1 MNYKTILVHADCGKR
16 TAVCIEVAIRM
27 AMQHEA
33 HLVALYTQEPFVI
46 PAYLMQA
53 GQEIGKAQKKFAAEE
68 MTMTKAVYSNQASS
82 MGFKNTEWRYT
93 LGFPV
98 DAVAMQARYADLVVV
113 GQTDS
118 SDKSNVTKDFT
129 AQLVLTAGRP
139 VLILPY
145 AGSFLNIGSRIL
157 VAWNAS
163 REATRAITDA
173 LPLLK
178 RADSVNLIALSSK
191 HDAQG
196 HIPVDEIVLYLARH
210 GVHVDVSKDHVT
222 DIDAGN
228 AILSCAADLGSDLL
242 VMGGYGRSRLR
253 EWVLGGATRTIL
265 ESMTVPVLMS
275 H

>member
-1 MNYKTILVHADCGKR
+1 MNYKTILVHTDCGER

-27 AMQHEA
+27 SMQHGA
-33 HLVALYTQEPFVI
+33 HLVALYTQEPFNV
-46 PAYLMQA
+46 PAYLLQA
-53 GQEIGKAQKKFAAEE
+53 EQKIIETQKKFAAEE
-68 MTMTKAVYSNQASS
+68 MARVKAVFNNQASS
-82 MGFKNTEWRYT
+82 MGFKNTEWRST

-98 DAVAMQARYADLVVV
+98 DAVAKQARYADLVIV
-113 GQTDS
+113 GQPDS
-118 SDKSNVTKDFT
+118 SDRSNGTKNFV
-129 AQLVLTAGRP
+129 AQLVIAAGRP

-178 RADSVNLIALSSK
+178 RADSVDLIALSSK
-191 HDAQG
+191 HDTLSY
-196 HIPVDEIVLYLARH
+196 IPTDEIVLYLARH
-210 GVHVDVSKDHVT
+210 GVHVEASKDHVT

-228 AILSCAADLGSDLL
+228 AILSYAADLSSDLV

-253 EWVLGGATRTIL
+253 EWVLGGATQTIL